1 MDKSTVD
8 EEIWQVP
15 TTGKRK
21 NEEWS
26 AIIDYL
32 VKTLE
37 NYLQQKIEI
46 TDESIEASIVD
57 DEAICCSIRSAS
69 SFGGILNI
77 TWEGRLGMEL
87 IEGKPS
93 ISASL
98 FIFSNNRRLVVAGHE
113 EGSYVELVYEQLE
126 NNKGNWCS
134 LGWLEDIYGE
144 FKYIDMSP

>member
-1 MDKSTVD
+1 MDKLTVD
-8 EEIWQVP
+8 EKIWQVP

-77 TWEGRLGMEL
+77 AWEGRLGMEL

-126 NNKGNWCS
+126 NNKGNWRS

-144 FKYIDMSP
+144 FK